1 MSSEAITR
9 NDLKAVLDEVLPA
22 EPSEYRKLLWT
33 NPSPTSAFSAQT
45 VTLDLSSYDDVEIEM
60 AGVGTY
66 ASTTTQ
72 TFKLEVNIGGLLSI
86 SANNIWWRYVTPRT
100 TGVEFG
106 AGYRTTTYGSNAT
119 LDNDQMVPR
128 KIYGIKYER
137 VAPPQMEVPMVAYN
151 ENFVGSSGTINKTHT
166 IADNGLYLILAR
178 ANAYNGSAVP
188 AIRLFVNDV
197 RFTQNADAG
206 GSTMTY
212 LIATLSAGD
221 VIKAEFLATNSG
233 AEGDWNN
240 LAIIR
245 LGSTS

>member
-1 MSSEAITR
+1 MSSEAITQ
-9 NDLKAVLDEVLPA
+9 NDLRGILSRTVGSI
-22 EPSEYRKLLWT
+22 PSEYKKLLWT
-33 NPSPTSAFSAQT
+33 NPSPTASFSAQT
-45 VTLDLSSYDDVEIEM
+45 ISLDLSNYDDIEVVAKHWTNNDTVVSSRCGALELGCVLVPNGSNSHM
-60 AGVGTY
+60 AYRDWQGYTDHIYIASGRDINGT
-66 ASTTTQ
+66 
-72 TFKLEVNIGGLLSI
+72 SI
-86 SANNIWWRYVTPRT
+86 SSTDASAIP
-100 TGVEFG
+100 
-106 AGYRTTTYGSNAT
+106 
-119 LDNDQMVPR
+119 LH
-128 KIYGIKYER
+128 IYGIKYER

-188 AIRLFVNDV
+188 AVRLFVNNV

-221 VIKAEFLATNSG
+221 VIKAEFSATNAG